1 MTTDTRNQIKSD
13 LCNYFTQTAKIT
25 DKEVLKKAVC
35 KVKSIAEELG
45 DDSFTMERLANNF
58 SPTHRVFLLSIIN
71 RLQVFI
77 NLEYEEYASENDG
90 FADRVETV
98 AMELDQHLG
107 MHRFS
112 YDALHTLAAK
122 IVENKMSFDEAFA
135 SLTSKK
141 PVLIKR

>member
-1 MTTDTRNQIKSD
+1 MTTDTRDQIKSD
-13 LCNYFTQTAKIT
+13 LCDYFVKTAKIT

-35 KVKSIAEELG
+35 KVGAIAEELG

-77 NLEYEEYASENDG
+77 NLEHEEYASENDG

-98 AMELDQHLG
+98 AMELDEHLG

-112 YDALHTLAAK
+112 YRSLESLATK
-122 IVENKMSFDEAFA
+122 IVEGNMSFDDALA
-135 SLTSKK
+135 SLTSK